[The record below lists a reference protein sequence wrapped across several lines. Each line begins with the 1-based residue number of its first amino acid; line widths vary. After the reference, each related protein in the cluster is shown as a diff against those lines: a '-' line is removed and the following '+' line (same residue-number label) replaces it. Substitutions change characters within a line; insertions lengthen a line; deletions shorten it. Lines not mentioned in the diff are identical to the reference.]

1 MFDSEEGKALLR
13 AWGLPENLRGVGNC
27 ILGYPVEVP
36 APRERLDGRIVKI
49 G

>member
-1 MFDSEEGKALLR
+1 
-13 AWGLPENLRGVGNC
+13 VGNC

-36 APRERLDGRIVKI
+36 AARPRKEGRIVKI